1 MKVLLIGSG
10 GREHTLA
17 EAIIN
22 SPLCNSLF
30 VAPGNYGTY
39 ELGANNVDIK
49 VTEFTKMEDLIKKE
63 GIDLI
68 VVGPEAPLVEGI
80 YDHFTKMGIP
90 VVGPSAE
97 AAQLEGSKAYAKKFM
112 QSANIPT
119 AGYIECNSNNLEAGL
134 KFLDNV
140 KPPYVLKAD
149 GLAAGKGVLIIDNLD
164 EAKSELKNMLDG
176 KFGSASA
183 TVVIEEF
190 LSGIEFS
197 VFALTDGKN
206 YLLLPEA
213 KDYKRIGEGDTGL
226 NTGGMGAVSPV
237 PFFNEEMRCKVID
250 RIVEPTI
257 NELAKQNLDYKG
269 FVFFGLIDVAGDPF
283 VIEYNCRMGDPETEV
298 VIPRIKN
305 DILPILASL
314 STQSLDKHSFN
325 ITDETAVTVMAVA
338 GGYPGD
344 YTNGLPITLKAS
356 EHSKIYHAGTKRI
369 GDQVCTA
376 GGRVLSVTSLGDDI
390 QSALDKSYATL
401 KNISYEGMYYR
412 NDIGQDLIKLQQS

>member
-1 MKVLLIGSG
+1 
-10 GREHTLA
+10 LA
-17 EAIIN
+17 
-22 SPLCNSLF
+22 F
-30 VAPGNYGTY
+30 
-39 ELGANNVDIK
+39 
-49 VTEFTKMEDLIKKE
+49 
-63 GIDLI
+63 
-68 VVGPEAPLVEGI
+68 
-80 YDHFTKMGIP
+80 
-90 VVGPSAE
+90 
-97 AAQLEGSKAYAKKFM
+97 LES
-112 QSANIPT
+112 
-119 AGYIECNSNNLEAGL
+119 
-134 KFLDNV
+134 V

-149 GLAAGKGVLIIDNLD
+149 GLAAGKGVLIIANLD
-164 EAKSELKNMLDG
+164 EAKAELKNMLDG

-197 VFALTDGKN
+197 VFAITDGKN

-237 PFFNEEMRCKVID
+237 PFFNESMRRKVID

-257 NELAKQNLDYKG
+257 NELSKQNLDYKG

-314 STQSLDKHSFN
+314 STQSLDQHSFN

-344 YTNGLPITLKAS
+344 YINGYPIAIKAYD
-356 EHSKIYHAGTKRI
+356 ESKVYHAGTKLI
-369 GDQVCTA
+369 GDKVCTA
-376 GGRVLSVTSLGDDI
+376 GGRVLSVTSLGGDI
-390 QSALDKSYATL
+390 QSALNKSYATL
-401 KNISYEGMYYR
+401 KNIDYEGIYYR
-412 NDIGQDLIKLQQS
+412 KDIGQDLIKLQNS

>member
-30 VAPGNYGTY
+30 VAPGNYGTH
-39 ELGANNVDIK
+39 ELGATNVDIK
-49 VTEFTKMEDLIKKE
+49 VTEFSKMEDLINKE
-63 GIDLI
+63 AIDLI

-80 YDHFTKMGIP
+80 YDHFTKLGIP

-119 AGYIECNSNNLEAGL
+119 AGYIECNANNLDAGL
-134 KFLDNV
+134 NFLEKV

-164 EAKSELKNMLDG
+164 EAKAELKNMLDG

-237 PFFNEEMRCKVID
+237 PFFNETMRRKVID

-257 NELAKQNLDYKG
+257 NELAKQNLNYKG
-269 FVFFGLIDVAGDPF
+269 FVFFGLIDVAGEPF

-314 STQSLDKHSFN
+314 STQSLDQHHFD

-344 YTNGLPITLKAS
+344 YTNGLPITLKTS
-356 EHSKIYHAGTKRI
+356 EHSKIYHAGTKLI

-401 KNISYEGMYYR
+401 KNIAYVGMYYR
-412 NDIGQDLIKLQQS
+412 NDIGQDLIKLQKS